1 MAYDAFAKYPMSMP
15 HAVCLMEKPV
25 GKPDAVAPHVRFDER
40 GWETESR
47 QVGLR
52 RCIER
57 DTNSHRK
64 PKTTAPIFD
73 STVSFNLT

>member
-1 MAYDAFAKYPMSMP
+1 
-15 HAVCLMEKPV
+15 MEKPV

-40 GWETESR
+40 GWETESW

-52 RCIER
+52 LSIKR
-57 DTNSHRK
+57 DANSHRK

-73 STVSFNLT
+73 LTGLAKFRVGCDYTIGNEYI